1 MSNTIQF
8 NIDNEKVVK
17 GENGSGGGVKVNGSD
32 NKQKNTNN
40 GNTTLSTTISVASL
54 DCNKNQRKDKNGV
67 IIKKH
72 MKKHKIYFNTNIQI
86 IEIENYKS
94 YNKESSFI
102 FFEAFSDLPAS
113 CSSCIII

>member
-1 MSNTIQF
+1 MSNSIQL
-8 NIDNEKVVK
+8 NSDKLIDNG
-17 GENGSGGGVKVNGSD
+17 GEICVGVNGNGSD
-32 NKQKNTNN
+32 NKQQHKINYEAIM
-40 GNTTLSTTISVASL
+40 NTTTSVSSFDIS
-54 DCNKNQRKDKNGV
+54 KNQRKDKFGNF
-67 IIKKH
+67 IKKR
-72 MKKHKIYFNTNIQI
+72 MKKHKVSIDTKIQI